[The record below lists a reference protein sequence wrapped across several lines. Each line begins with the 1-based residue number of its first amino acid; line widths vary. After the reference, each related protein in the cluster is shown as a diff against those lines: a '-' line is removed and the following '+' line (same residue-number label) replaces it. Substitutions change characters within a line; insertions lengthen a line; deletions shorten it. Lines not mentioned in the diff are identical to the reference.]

1 MRLFLLLPLILIFN
15 GCSVAQNSYAPDK
28 YLKYEQIPLNQKNF
42 LDSLQKETF
51 QYFMNEMNPENG
63 LVKDRS
69 ADWSPASMAS
79 TGFAIPVWAIGAE
92 KGWITKEYAAKIT
105 LNLINFLLSSE
116 QSVAAD
122 ATGYKGFYYHFVDM
136 KKGKR
141 EWKCELSTIDSGLL
155 FAGLIFARNYYNSQN
170 STDKAIREGVTKIL
184 NRADWDFFTINNPK
198 SDYHNGLSMGW
209 HPENNELID
218 HCWWGYNEAIVLF
231 VIAAGSNSKD
241 YSKTYNRWLRDY
253 KWETP
258 YPGLSHFIF
267 PPLFGHQYSHLFL
280 DFRGIYD
287 SKTREKGIDY
297 WENTRRATYVQQ
309 LFGKENPR
317 KWVGFDEFTW
327 GLTAC
332 DGPGEKYNKNGYKF
346 IDYSARGFSMH
357 GMDWNDDGTIA
368 PTAAG
373 GSIPFAPEIT
383 IPTLMNMKYKYG
395 STGLWGKY
403 GFQDSF
409 NPTAGWVAQDCIGI
423 DQGPIVLMIENYKND
438 FVWQY
443 FMKDPVVQKGL
454 ENLGFTR

>member
-1 MRLFLLLPLILIFN
+1 MRLLLLLPLVFLFG
-15 GCSVAQNSYAPDK
+15 GCSIAQNSYLPEK
-28 YLKYEQIPLNQKNF
+28 YVKYQSIPQVQKDF
-42 LDSLQKETF
+42 LDSLQRETF
-51 QYFMNEMNPENG
+51 QYFIHEMNPENG

-79 TGFAIPVWAIGAE
+79 TGFAVPVWAIGAE
-92 KGWITKEYAAKIT
+92 KGWITKEFAAKVT
-105 LNLINFLLSSE
+105 LNLINFLLGSV
-116 QSVAAD
+116 QSAEVD

-141 EWKCELSTIDSGLL
+141 EWKCELSTIDTGLL
-155 FAGLIFARNYYNSQN
+155 FAGLIFARNYYSGDNE
-170 STDKAIREGVTKIL
+170 THRAIREGVTKIL
-184 NRADWDFFTINNPK
+184 ERAEWDFFTINNPK

-209 HPENNELID
+209 HPEKSELID

-241 YSKTYNRWLRDY
+241 YGKTYERWLRDY

-258 YPGLSHFIF
+258 YPGLGHFIF

-280 DFRGIYD
+280 DFRGIFD
-287 SKTREKGIDY
+287 SKTKEKGIDY

-309 LFGKENPR
+309 IFGKENPR

-346 IDYSARGFSMH
+346 IDYSARGFSMP

-395 STGLWGKY
+395 SSGLWGKY
-403 GFQDSF
+403 GFQDAF

-423 DQGPIVLMIENYKND
+423 DQGPIILMIENYKND
-438 FVWQY
+438 FVWEY